1 MLDIQLEGLNNEI
14 RMKLL
19 PREQEV
25 VKELEQNG
33 TIVHSFIKL
42 DMSGIFIAMMA
53 TDSEDVHSK
62 LSTLPYYPFMKIEI
76 IPVRAVSTTLINK
89 KVQHQLLQRKIGI
102 NFLNLVDILKK
113 NGLKYQAVFYY
124 CNKSGRRSC
133 VRLMDCSIRQSLIF
147 FSWPESNTS
156 GTFQPSNSAGRVYTG
171 GAKRLS

>member
-33 TIVHSFIKL
+33 TIVHNFIKL
-42 DMSGIFIAMMA
+42 DMSGIFIVMMA

-76 IPVRAVSTTLINK
+76 IPVRVVNNIN
-89 KVQHQLLQRKIGI
+89 Q
-102 NFLNLVDILKK
+102 
-113 NGLKYQAVFYY
+113 
-124 CNKSGRRSC
+124 
-133 VRLMDCSIRQSLIF
+133 
-147 FSWPESNTS
+147 
-156 GTFQPSNSAGRVYTG
+156 
-171 GAKRLS
+171 